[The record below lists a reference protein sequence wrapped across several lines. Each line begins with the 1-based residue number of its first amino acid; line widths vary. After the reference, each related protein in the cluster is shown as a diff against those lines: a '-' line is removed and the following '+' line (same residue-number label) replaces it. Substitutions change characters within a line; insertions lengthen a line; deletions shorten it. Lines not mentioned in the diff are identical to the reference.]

1 MVQLLLVTTSVT
13 LFVFILTYFLA
24 IVIRNNGI
32 VDSLWGLGFIIVALV
47 SYALGTHTLPGLFVL
62 ILTTSWGLRLFLH
75 ITIRNWGKGEDF
87 RYAKWRGE
95 WGRWWVVRTFLQV
108 FLLQWFLLQ
117 LVSLPIILAMTTT
130 SVPTWILLFGGG
142 IWFLGF
148 FFEALGDYQLT
159 IFKRDPESRGKLM
172 TTGLWSLTR
181 HPNYFGEATLWWGI
195 ALIAFVGTGN
205 LLAFVGPLVI
215 DFLLLYVSGIPLLEA
230 KYHGRQDWEVY
241 AAQTPVFFPRLTHL
255 L

>member
-1 MVQLLLVTTSVT
+1 MIPLVLVTTSVT

-32 VDSLWGLGFIIVALV
+32 IDSLWGLGFIVVALV
-47 SYALGTHTLPGLFVL
+47 SYMLGTRTLPGLVVL
-62 ILTTSWGLRLFLH
+62 ILTTLWGLRLFLH

-87 RYAKWRGE
+87 RYAKWRLE
-95 WGRWWVVRTFLQV
+95 WGGWWVVRTLLQI
-108 FLLQWFLLQ
+108 FLLQWLLLQ
-117 LVSLPIILAMTTT
+117 LVSLPIILAMTAT
-130 SVPTWILLFGGG
+130 SIPTWLLIIG
-142 IWFLGF
+142 ICVWALGF
-148 FFEALGDYQLT
+148 IFESVGDYQLA
-159 IFKRDPESRGKLM
+159 IFKRNPESKGKLM

-230 KYHGRQDWEVY
+230 KYQGRKDWELY
-241 AAQTPVFFPRLTHL
+241 AAQTPAFFPRLPRL